1 MDAKHSAENWVEY
14 CSLLLEETVLT
25 LWPRMTSSSRMAPP
39 HGWRLETSADWPP
52 LFTQL
57 WEAEQRTKS
66 ATLNFKLN
74 LQWQTVKTHSAQGLN
89 DRSTD
94 AQRNHIHQGVRREV
108 FEGGSPNPAGGLGGA
123 VRLRTPVSLSFL
135 SQRCY
140 TKIDAIFFIHSDPHH
155 FQLNEVVPN
164 HTLWYQ
170 KSQCQRIAQFW
181 VLFFTCT
188 MRLVSVLNFGNSS
201 SLWPKAKISC
211 SQSYPHALSASPTV
225 GSLYMHA
232 WLTHCIHPEMMPSHT
247 DVAPGQASLQ
257 QVDCERSAASTIF
270 PSDSSWT
277 FKTGPKC
284 STLGEWDPY
293 PATQAA

>member
-1 MDAKHSAENWVEY
+1 MHSAIIY
-14 CSLLLEETVLT
+14 I
-25 LWPRMTSSSRMAPP
+25 RAY
-39 HGWRLETSADWPP
+39 
-52 LFTQL
+52 
-57 WEAEQRTKS
+57 AERFLRGVQFWGGFTKS
-66 ATLNFKLN
+66 S
-74 LQWQTVKTHSAQGLN
+74 WGSGG
-89 DRSTD
+89 RCEPPS
-94 AQRNHIHQGVRREV
+94 GVRGRAPEV
-108 FEGGSPNPAGGLGGA
+108 FEINAFQK
-123 VRLRTPVSLSFL
+123 LRTPVSLSFL

-140 TKIDAIFFIHSDPHH
+140 TKIDAIFFIHSHPHH

-201 SLWPKAKISC
+201 SLWPKAKRSC

-225 GSLYMHA
+225 GSLYMRA